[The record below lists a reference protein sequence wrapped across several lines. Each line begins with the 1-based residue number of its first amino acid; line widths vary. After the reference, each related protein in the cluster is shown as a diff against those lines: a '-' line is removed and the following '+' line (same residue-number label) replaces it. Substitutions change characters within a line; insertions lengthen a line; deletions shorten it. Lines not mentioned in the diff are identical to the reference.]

1 MIFRKQGYCSEILK
15 QRRDKAVLFLP
26 SVEYLCFMLQACLR
40 KGLAYIFL
48 PQSAPMN
55 WIYLIIAII
64 SEVVATS
71 ALKASEGFT
80 RLNLSIV
87 VVIGYG
93 FAFYCL
99 SLTLRTIPVGI
110 AYAVWSGVG
119 VVLISLAGWIFY
131 RQPLDTAALIGIA
144 LITAGVIV
152 LNVFSKSAA
161 H

>member
-1 MIFRKQGYCSEILK
+1 
-15 QRRDKAVLFLP
+15 
-26 SVEYLCFMLQACLR
+26 
-40 KGLAYIFL
+40 
-48 PQSAPMN
+48 MN
-55 WIYLIIAII
+55 WIYLVIAII

-87 VVIGYG
+87 VVIGYCL
-93 FAFYCL
+93 AFYFL

-119 VVLISLAGWIFY
+119 VVLISLAGWFIY